1 MPCFYRKMSAKIF
14 KNNNR
19 FSHLS
24 VLNLWANTI
33 HFTHN
38 VGNYVKTMVFYTL
51 NFFDLPYGSAP
62 FSKMFLTLTCGELF
76 CFTRSVFLGAFFLP
90 KSSLDSMTIF
100 QFSLPTLKNNAEIKN
115 NVPTKED
122 KTFHSM
128 KCLPQKIK
136 TTSLSSFWILLMYV
150 DDLIGNINI
159 QS

>member
-1 MPCFYRKMSAKIF
+1 
-14 KNNNR
+14 
-19 FSHLS
+19 
-24 VLNLWANTI
+24 
-33 HFTHN
+33 
-38 VGNYVKTMVFYTL
+38 
-51 NFFDLPYGSAP
+51 
-62 FSKMFLTLTCGELF
+62 
-76 CFTRSVFLGAFFLP
+76 VFLGAFFLP

-150 DDLIGNINI
+150 DDLIGSIDI